1 MLLIRYNISTQIPGD
16 YLKNLLMKTIQEVC
30 KIVGITR
37 RTLQEYDRIG
47 LLSPSNNNRNK
58 YEPWLYSNED
68 IKTLIQIQLYTTSGY
83 ERKEIKENISKIGL
97 TPSKTISD
105 AIYALETKRIQI
117 NQQLQNLRLLELIIH
132 NLKQSHLSIS
142 EEDLS
147 YIFNARSFND
157 RYQSKDPIDSDFC
170 NLIKQINPE
179 VSRCILNSIKQFY
192 NH

>member
-1 MLLIRYNISTQIPGD
+1 
-16 YLKNLLMKTIQEVC
+16 MKTIQEVC

-37 RTLQEYDRIG
+37 RTLQEYDKIG

-105 AIYALETKRIQI
+105 AIHALESKRIQI
-117 NQQLQNLRLLELIIH
+117 NQQLQNLRLLELVIH

-147 YIFNARSFND
+147 YIFNTRSFND
-157 RYQSKDPIDSDFC
+157 RYNSKDPIDSDFC
-170 NLIKQINPE
+170 NLIKQINPD
-179 VSRCILNSIKQFY
+179 VSECILNSIKQFY
-192 NH
+192 DN